1 MTSAVGRNENGSG
14 RMSSTSEIP
23 SSEEPIEQPTDRLGR
38 SASVAGL
45 ATLTSRVLGLIR
57 DTVLAAVF
65 GAGNEMDAFVVAFRI
80 PNLVRELFAEGA
92 MSAAFVPTFTKYLT
106 LKGKPAAWGLG
117 NHVLNAL
124 LVVTGLLVTI
134 GFFVARPLV
143 TIYARDFSSIPGKL
157 DLTIELARIML
168 PFLTLAALA
177 AAVMGMLNSLR
188 HYFVPALAPAAF
200 NVATIACALL
210 LAPLMPSIGQP
221 RIMAIA
227 IAALLGGVGQ
237 IALQWPA
244 LRSEG
249 FRYAPRLAPDDP
261 GLREVVL
268 LMGPGTLGLAATQI
282 NLLISTQL
290 AVGQG
295 TGAVSWLQYAFR
307 LMNLPIG
314 LFGVSIA
321 TAVLPAVARHA
332 AIDDRQAVSRTIA
345 RGITLMLMVTVP
357 ASVGLFV
364 LATPIVQ
371 LLLQRGHFL
380 PADTAATASAVRC
393 YAIGLVGYA
402 AARIASPVFYAL
414 RRARLAVI
422 LSTVT
427 IVVNLVFSL
436 ILVRWIGFR
445 GLALATSLAAIVHGG
460 LSLAL
465 LRRQLG
471 RIGGGRLAVTF
482 LKIAAASS
490 VMAMVVILA
499 MREVSRWTPGP
510 STTLQLLRLT
520 TAIGS
525 GLLALALFAKVL
537 RISEFDEVIARIRE
551 RLSSAIR

>member
-1 MTSAVGRNENGSG
+1 M
-14 RMSSTSEIP
+14 
-23 SSEEPIEQPTDRLGR
+23 
-38 SASVAGL
+38 
-45 ATLTSRVLGLIR
+45 
-57 DTVLAAVF
+57 
-65 GAGNEMDAFVVAFRI
+65 
-80 PNLVRELFAEGA
+80 
-92 MSAAFVPTFTKYLT
+92 
-106 LKGKPAAWGLG
+106 
-117 NHVLNAL
+117 
-124 LVVTGLLVTI
+124 LVVTGLLVVV
-134 GFFVARPLV
+134 GVVATRPLV
-143 TIYARDFSSIPGKL
+143 TAYAGDYASVPGKL
-157 DLTIELARIML
+157 DLTITLARIML
-168 PFLTLAALA
+168 PFLTLAAIA
-177 AAVMGMLNSLR
+177 AAVMGMLNSLG

-210 LAPLMPSIGQP
+210 VAPLMPAIGQP

-227 IAALLGGVGQ
+227 LGAIVGGLGQ
-237 IALQWPA
+237 IAVQWPA
-244 LRSEG
+244 LRREG
-249 FRYAPRLAPDDP
+249 FRYAPVLDRRDP
-261 GLREVVL
+261 GLREVIL

-332 AIDDRQAVSRTIA
+332 AVDDRQAVSKTVA

-371 LLLQRGHFL
+371 LLLERGHFL
-380 PADTAATASAVRC
+380 RADTIATAAAVQC
-393 YAIGLVGYA
+393 YAIGLVGYS

-414 RRARLAVI
+414 RRSRMAVI

-427 IVVNLVFSL
+427 IVVNLALSV

-460 LSLAL
+460 LSLVL

-471 RIGGGRLAVTF
+471 RIGGGQLATSF
-482 LKIAAASS
+482 LKIAAASA
-490 VMAMVVILA
+490 VMALVVTVAL
-499 MREVSRWTPGP
+499 REVSSWVPGAGAG
-510 STTLQLLRLT
+510 SQLVRLT
-520 TAIGS
+520 VTIGF
-525 GLLALALFAKVL
+525 GLMAVALSAKLL
-537 RISEFDEVIARIRE
+537 RISEFDEVVDRIRE
-551 RLSSAIR
+551 RLRQRATR